1 MSILV
6 GVLFLM
12 ALAAT
17 AMIVGPLLVKQ
28 QTVTGQQDVSR
39 DAVNS
44 VVFKDRLAELT
55 LDVRTNTISQEEFE
69 KLKIELEIGLLSD
82 VPEKSKEKNANDDA
96 ANKESPRGVVATI
109 ALVVLVPLLSLG
121 FYYQEGYSPEI
132 EKWLQLRKEMDPVFT
147 ALMAGEK
154 PEADDSDRTMID
166 FVTAL
171 QRKAQ
176 ENPDDADMWHMLG
189 MGYQQMQAAEQAEQA
204 LRRAY
209 RIDPGNSRYRLAL
222 AQLLVGMEQG
232 KITQESESLLLAVL
246 KNDPVNMQALA
257 MLGMGEFFA
266 ERFQQSLIY
275 WDRLLVISRKMN
287 APQEK
292 IDILIR
298 SIAAAKKRLNTQDIA
313 SKGGVL
319 SGGQKAAEPKSEP
332 ESGIQLQ
339 VTVSIDPAL
348 QKTLNLTDTLFIY
361 AQKAQGPKMPLAAI
375 KKQVA
380 EFPITV
386 ILSDKQAMTPQFRLS
401 SAETVIVK
409 ARVSSTHNAIPVSG
423 DLLGKSNEIELAAI
437 TNQSKKVSV
446 VIDSTVP

>member
-1 MSILV
+1 
-6 GVLFLM
+6 M

-28 QTVTGQQDVSR
+28 RAVTGQQDVSR

-44 VVFKDRLAELT
+44 VVFKDRLAELK
-55 LDVRTNTISQEEFE
+55 LDVSTDTISQEEFE

-82 VPEKSKEKNANDDA
+82 VPEKTKETNANDGV
-96 ANKESPRGVVATI
+96 ANKETPRGVFATI
-109 ALVVLVPLLSLG
+109 AVVVFVPLLSLG
-121 FYYQEGYSPEI
+121 FYYQGGYSPEV
-132 EKWLQLRKEMDPVFT
+132 ESWLQLRKEMEPVFT

-154 PEADDSDRTMID
+154 PEANGSDRTVND

-176 ENPDDADMWHMLG
+176 ENPDDANMWHMLG
-189 MGYQQMQAAEQAEQA
+189 MGYQQMQAGEQAEQA

-209 RIDPGNSRYRLAL
+209 RIEPDNSRYRLAL

-232 KITQESESLLLAVL
+232 KITQESESIILAVL
-246 KNDPVNMQALA
+246 KNDPENMQALA

-266 ERFQQSLIY
+266 ERFQQSLMY
-275 WDRLLVISRKMN
+275 WERLLVVSRKAN

-292 IDILIR
+292 IDILIS
-298 SIAAAKKRLNTQDIA
+298 SIAAAKKRINTRSIA
-313 SKGGVL
+313 SKGSVL
-319 SGGQKAAEPKSEP
+319 SDDQKATDSG
-332 ESGIQLQ
+332 SGIQLQ
-339 VTVSIDPAL
+339 VTVSIDPVL
-348 QKTLNLTDTLFIY
+348 QKTLNQTDALFIY

-375 KKQVA
+375 KKQVS

-386 ILSDKQAMTPQFRLS
+386 MLSDKQAMTPQFRLS

-409 ARVSSTHNAIPVSG
+409 ARISTTHNAIPVSG
-423 DLLGKSNEIELAAI
+423 DLLGKSKVIELATI

>member
-6 GVLFLM
+6 GILFLM

-17 AMIVGPLLVKQ
+17 AMIVGPLLAKPQV
-28 QTVTGQQDVSR
+28 VSARQDVSR

-44 VVFKDRLAELT
+44 VVFSDRLAELQ
-55 LDVRTNTISQEEFE
+55 LDVTTNTISQEEFE

-82 VPEKSKEKNANDDA
+82 VPDTSKDTTANDEGKNKRGARAMVA
-96 ANKESPRGVVATI
+96 AIAVVI
-109 ALVVLVPLLSLG
+109 LVPIMSLG
-121 FYYQEGYSPEI
+121 SYYQEGYRPEV
-132 EKWLQLRKEMDPVFT
+132 ETWLQLRKDMAPVFA

-154 PEADDSDRTMID
+154 PKADGSDRTVVD

-171 QRKAQ
+171 QREAQ
-176 ENPDDADMWHMLG
+176 ENPDDANMWHMLG
-189 MGYQQMQAAEQAEQA
+189 MGYQQMQTGEQAEQA

-209 RIDPGNSRYRLAL
+209 RIEPDNPRYRLAL

-257 MLGMGEFFA
+257 MLGMGAFFA
-266 ERFQQSLIY
+266 ERFQQSLTY
-275 WDRLLVISRKMN
+275 WERLLVVSRKFN

-292 IDILIR
+292 IDILKR
-298 SIAAAKKRLNTQDIA
+298 SIAAAKTRLNA
-313 SKGGVL
+313 KGVVSK
-319 SGGQKAAEPKSEP
+319 STDSMGGQKSA
-332 ESGIQLQ
+332 ESGAQLQ

-348 QKTLNLTDTLFIY
+348 EKTLNPTDTLFIY

-375 KKQVA
+375 KKQVG

-386 ILSDKQAMTPQFRLS
+386 TLSDKQAMTPQFRLS

-409 ARVSSTHNAIPVSG
+409 ARVSATHNAIPASG
-423 DLLGKSNEIELAAI
+423 DLLGKSTVINLVAI
-437 TNQSKKVSV
+437 TNQPKKVSLI
-446 VIDSTVP
+446 IDATVP